1 MSRKFDVTGM
11 TCSACSAHVE
21 KSVSKLVGEGN
32 VTVSLLTNSMQVEC
46 DDKKVSDYEIIKAV
60 EDAGYGAAVAG
71 AVKSSE
77 KKESVVDNELKE
89 MKTRLIVSF
98 IFLISFDVCIY
109 GVYGRSA
116 SAVVFKRTRQC
127 GFFCLYPISYVS
139 SYIVCEQKIFSGRI

>member
-89 MKTRLIVSF
+89 MKTRLIVSCV
-98 IFLISFDVCIY
+98 FLYCM
-109 GVYGRSA
+109 
-116 SAVVFKRTRQC
+116 
-127 GFFCLYPISYVS
+127 
-139 SYIVCEQKIFSGRI
+139 